1 MSLINKYFK
10 NSSNTILTLQDH
22 SAEIDKI
29 CEMILDISKNNQK
42 ILVAGNGGSCSDAEH
57 FTGELHVL
65 TKVVIETNF
74 SNFNW
79 LFACCN
85 YSVVKRLWFFD
96 LL

>member
-29 CEMILDISKNNQK
+29 CEMILDISKNNLK

-57 FTGELHVL
+57 FTENFNVL
-65 TKVVIETNF
+65 TKVVIGNQF
-74 SNFNW
+74 QQFQ
-79 LFACCN
+79 LALC
-85 YSVVKRLWFFD
+85 
-96 LL
+96 LLQLQRGQTTLVF